1 VRIDAI
7 MDIAGVIPVLEVE
20 RLDDAA
26 PLAQALAAG
35 GLRVIELT
43 LRTACALEAVGAM
56 KRAAPSLIVGMGT
69 IRSRDDVKAA
79 ITAGADFLVS
89 PGATP
94 DLLAALKGVPALP
107 GVATASEAMGAA
119 EAGFQALKFFPAE
132 PAGGLAYLKALA
144 GPLPDLVFCPTGGI
158 DAARAADYL
167 ALSNVRCVGGSWI
180 APKAAIAAGD
190 WRLIEANAGRAAALR
205 RR

>member
-1 VRIDAI
+1 MRIDAI

-119 EAGFQALKFFPAE
+119 EAGFQALKFFPDR
-132 PAGGLAYLKALA
+132 KS
-144 GPLPDLVFCPTGGI
+144 V
-158 DAARAADYL
+158 
-167 ALSNVRCVGGSWI
+167 V
-180 APKAAIAAGD
+180 
-190 WRLIEANAGRAAALR
+190 
-205 RR
+205 

>member
-56 KRAAPSLIVGMGT
+56 KRAAPSLIVGMGP
-69 IRSRDDVKAA
+69 IGQNIARLLAMLGMRSIGVRR
-79 ITAGADFLVS
+79 TAEPVEPCERVVAYEQLHQVLPGADWLILCCPAS
-89 PGATP
+89 PVTRGIANAAAFAAMWRAIP
-94 DLLAALKGVPALP
+94 MLRPFGLAARHPLVLGAL
-107 GVATASEAMGAA
+107 EA
-119 EAGFQALKFFPAE
+119 
-132 PAGGLAYLKALA
+132 AYLRFLRLR
-144 GPLPDLVFCPTGGI
+144 PRLQRL
-158 DAARAADYL
+158 
-167 ALSNVRCVGGSWI
+167 LS
-180 APKAAIAAGD
+180 
-190 WRLIEANAGRAAALR
+190 
-205 RR
+205 